1 MELRSDYR
9 VLENNCQHFAKALV
23 RDITGK
29 DFGSRMI
36 AEALKP
42 YIDFVDNARS
52 LVRLRTYS
60 VQLSP
65 TKEKPFFNF
74 SCTIR
79 WFDWLLTGR
88 LTGSIMS
95 RPRRA
100 SDEGIV
106 PIVSEVNIQPQSP
119 TSRSILLQ
127 WAGLQT
133 MLHQTERRYLDELHL
148 GEPKLVEEFNV
159 YDEGSSG
166 GISTCVLF
174 PKVLLLFREQHE
186 STHLHFERGTSVH
199 YVDHTAP
206 PKWSVY
212 AIIFP
217 RHVNQVVPKP
227 NGIEACLAWA
237 YGGVVGFELSECP
250 GLWLGLERASATLNL
265 RFEITSHSCEV
276 PSIWVTHL
284 QIFGETEYDREYTSI
299 FDRLPLDKVVAP
311 PLLPIHDQS

>member
-36 AEALKP
+36 AEVLKP

-52 LVRLRTYS
+52 LVRLRTHS
-60 VQLSP
+60 MQLTP
-65 TKEKPFFNF
+65 TKEKLFFNF
-74 SCTIR
+74 RCSIR
-79 WFDWLLTGR
+79 SFDWLLTGR
-88 LTGSIMS
+88 WTGSS
-95 RPRRA
+95 HRRA
-100 SDEGIV
+100 SDEDIV
-106 PIVSEVNIQPQSP
+106 PMVSEVNIQPHSP

-133 MLHQTERRYLDELHL
+133 MLHQTERRYLNELHL

-159 YDEGSSG
+159 CDEGGSG

-186 STHLHFERGTSVH
+186 STHLRFERGTSVH
-199 YVDHTAP
+199 YVDDRVR

-217 RHVNQVVPKP
+217 RHVNQIVPKP
-227 NGIEACLAWA
+227 NGIEVCLAWA
-237 YGGVVGFELSECP
+237 
-250 GLWLGLERASATLNL
+250 
-265 RFEITSHSCEV
+265 
-276 PSIWVTHL
+276 
-284 QIFGETEYDREYTSI
+284 DR
-299 FDRLPLDKVVAP
+299 VW
-311 PLLPIHDQS
+311 